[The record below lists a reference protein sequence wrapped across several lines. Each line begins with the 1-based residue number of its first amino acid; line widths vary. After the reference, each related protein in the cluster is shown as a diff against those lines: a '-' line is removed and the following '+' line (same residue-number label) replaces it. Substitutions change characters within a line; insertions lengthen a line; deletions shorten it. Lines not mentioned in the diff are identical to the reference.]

1 MNINEL
7 IEQLKNYPPDMR
19 VILDGYEGGYA
30 DVISLHKKEIYL
42 NVNSDIATWYYGSH
56 EGASDNKNGDETAL
70 VVSPNEAIEEDDN
83 WVRP

>member
-19 VILDGYEGGYA
+19 VILNGYEGGYA

-42 NVNSDIATWYYGSH
+42 NVNSEWYYGSH

-70 VVSPNEAIEEDDN
+70 VVSPDEAIEKDDN